1 VARAT
6 FSALRRLGATPV
18 RALSRLPIRWRLAGT
33 SAALT
38 FVILCGF
45 AVAVGTLTTRRIR
58 SDFNH
63 QIAAAADDL
72 RDQID
77 VTVEDN
83 RVAGIGPNL
92 NLYASAGHAGI
103 RVLTPDGTVLA
114 QTRAAPNLG
123 PPYLGRTVLFNG
135 YRVETRRI
143 PLRTGGAVYVQYA
156 RKVSDMEHTIS
167 RVRFFLLMGVLAG
180 AAMALLA
187 GLMIARRAM
196 TPIAR
201 LTTAARGIQRTRDPT
216 RSLPMPDAGD
226 EVAELAHT
234 LDEMLAALAA
244 SREEVEQMLA
254 RQRSF
259 VADAS
264 HELRTPLTS
273 VLANLELLSE
283 SLEGDQGETAR
294 SALRS
299 SKRMRRLVTDLLLLA
314 RADLGRVAE
323 REPVDLGQIA
333 IEAAAELGPF
343 SRDHELV
350 LEAAPAQVWG
360 ARDELHRVA
369 INLIENALRHTP
381 AGTQVCV
388 RTGVLG
394 GGGAGRLGAAAGGP
408 GRLGAPPRPAEAFL
422 DVSDEGPGIDAELA
436 PRLFERFVRGA
447 GDHGGSYGIG
457 LAIVRAV
464 AEGHGGRVAL
474 EPPHDGRGARF
485 VVRLRALAGGEAPR
499 APGGGAVAEGAPAPA
514 RVG

>member
-1 VARAT
+1 MV
-6 FSALRRLGATPV
+6 
-18 RALSRLPIRWRLAGT
+18 SRLPIRWRLAGT

-38 FVILCGF
+38 LVILCGF

-77 VTVEDN
+77 VSVDDG
-83 RVAGIGPNL
+83 RIAGIGPNL
-92 NLYASAGHAGI
+92 DLYASPGHAAI
-103 RVLTPDGTVLA
+103 RVLTPDGTALA
-114 QTRAAPNLG
+114 QTRTAPNLG
-123 PPYLGRTVLFNG
+123 PPYLGRTILFNG
-135 YRVETRRI
+135 YRVETRQI

-180 AAMALLA
+180 VALALLA

-201 LTTAARGIQRTRDPT
+201 LTAAARGIQRTRDAT
-216 RSLPMPDAGD
+216 RRLPAPDAED
-226 EVAELAHT
+226 EVAELSHT

-244 SREEVEQMLA
+244 SRAEVEQMLA

-273 VLANLELLSE
+273 VLSNLELLAE
-283 SLEGDQGETAR
+283 SLEGDQGEAAR

-299 SKRMRRLVTDLLLLA
+299 SRRMRRLVTDLLLLA
-314 RADLGRVAE
+314 RADVGRTAE
-323 REPVDLGQIA
+323 RKPIDLAQVA
-333 IEAAAELGPF
+333 IEAAAELGPV
-343 SRDHELV
+343 SQDHDLA
-350 LEAAPAQVWG
+350 LEVEPAPLWG

-381 AGTQVCV
+381 PGTQVCV
-388 RTGVLG
+388 RAGVLG
-394 GGGAGRLGAAAGGP
+394 PTRP
-408 GRLGAPPRPAEAFL
+408 GQRGEVFL
-422 DVSDEGPGIDAELA
+422 EVSDEGPGIDAQLV

-447 GDHGGSYGIG
+447 GDHGGSFGIG

-464 AEGHGGRVAL
+464 AEGHGGRVSL
-474 EPPHDGRGARF
+474 EPSDDGRGSRF
-485 VVRLRALAGGEAPR
+485 VVRLPALAPGDSPVGAEDGAA
-499 APGGGAVAEGAPAPA
+499 APGAPQPA
-514 RVG
+514 RAG